1 MYEQRTIRN
10 HQFRYS
16 GYSREEMEYDETVHT
31 SFTDFNRAIIQLG
44 YKYYTTFLMNLVTH
58 DASYAN

>member
-1 MYEQRTIRN
+1 
-10 HQFRYS
+10 
-16 GYSREEMEYDETVHT
+16 MEYDEAVHT

-44 YKYYTTFLMNLVTH
+44 YTYYTTFLPNLVTH